1 MTSTTS
7 QTTMPDAGETRAAK
21 GFILW
26 FTGLSG
32 AGKSTLAQAVRAQ
45 LTGHRVEVLD
55 GDEVRENL
63 SKGLGFSKADR
74 DINIRR
80 IGFVA
85 RLLARHGVIAITAAI
100 SPYADTR
107 DEVRTLAEQEGIP
120 FVEVYAE
127 ADIEVLAERDVKG
140 LYRQALAGQLA
151 HFTGVSDPYEPPRHP
166 DIVVRSDRE
175 PVDASV
181 TRVLGWLAGRGL
193 IGEGAIDAIDARPA
207 ETVAS

>member
-1 MTSTTS
+1 MTRATNE
-7 QTTMPDAGETRAAK
+7 TTMPGTGEATPAK

-32 AGKSTLAQAVRAQ
+32 AGKSTLAQAVRAR

-74 DINIRR
+74 DVNIRR

-107 DEVRTLAEQEGIP
+107 DEVRTLAEQEGIR

-127 ADIEVLAERDVKG
+127 ADIEVLADRDVKG
-140 LYRQALAGQLA
+140 LYRQALAGQLPR
-151 HFTGVSDPYEPPRHP
+151 FTGVSDPYEPPRHP

-175 PVDASV
+175 SIDASV
-181 TRVLGWLAGRGL
+181 TRVLRWLADRRL
-193 IGEGAIDAIDARPA
+193 IGEGAIDAVDARPA